1 MATTKIW
8 PVKSRLDHV
17 LEYTENKEKTAN
29 KAWNTIDYQ
38 SMRDVM
44 DYAMNDAK
52 TEKQYYVSGWNC
64 SPDIAR
70 EEMRITKKQYGKE
83 DGILAF
89 HGFQSFKP
97 GEVTPETAHEIGLKL
112 AQELWP
118 DHQVIIATHL
128 DKAHIHN
135 HFVLNSVGLDGK
147 KFDSNHA
154 SYRKMREA
162 SDRLCREYGL
172 SVIAQPEKNPRKHI
186 TEWQAER
193 AGEQT
198 WRSIIRED
206 MDYAIRYSMTMEQ
219 FYAAMKKK
227 GYIFEQRGSF
237 LRIKVLGMKRF
248 VRLQSLGN
256 GYTETAIRQRILRQR
271 YPEIEPRQPKKPTK
285 RYTIQ
290 GDFRLSKV
298 TWKGLRALYFFYL
311 RKLREA
317 NNHPKQSYPFVLKED
332 LRHLDALSEQAKF
345 LFRYKLDTGEQ
356 VQELQK
362 MLTEKIS
369 ELQSERTELYNERRR
384 VGTTEERKQEIEE
397 RLEALSDT
405 NKQLRRDLKLCSD
418 VLLRSVEIEERN
430 RILREEAQSKK
441 PAEKGKNRNVRRR
454 ENERRG

>member
-8 PVKSRLDHV
+8 AVKNRLGHV
-17 LEYTENKEKTAN
+17 LQYAEDAEKTENAE
-29 KAWNTIDYQ
+29 WSHVDYQ
-38 SMRDVM
+38 AMRDVM

-64 SPDIAR
+64 MPDTAR
-70 EEMRITKKQYGKE
+70 EEMQMTKRQFGKE

-89 HGFQSFKP
+89 HGYQSFKP
-97 GEVTPETAHEIGLKL
+97 GEVTPEIAHEIGMKL

-118 DHQVIIATHL
+118 DHQVIVATHL
-128 DKAHIHN
+128 DKAHIHS
-135 HFVLNSVGLDGK
+135 HFVVNSVSLYGR
-147 KFDSNHA
+147 KFNACKA
-154 SYRKMREA
+154 SYRQMREV

-186 TEWQAER
+186 AEWQAER
-193 AGEQT
+193 EGEQT

-219 FYAAMKKK
+219 FYAAMRKK

-237 LRIKVLGMKRF
+237 LRVKALGMQRF
-248 VRLQSLGN
+248 VRLQSLGK
-256 GYTETAIRQRILRQR
+256 GYTETAIRQRILRHR
-271 YPEIEPRQPKKPTK
+271 YPEVKPKSPKPKKK
-285 RYTIQ
+285 YARVQ
-290 GDFRLSKV
+290 GDFRLSKI

-317 NNHPKQSYPFVLKED
+317 RNNPKQSYPFVLKED
-332 LRHLDALSEQAKF
+332 LRHLDALSEQSKF

-356 VQELQK
+356 VQALQK
-362 MLTEKIS
+362 TLTEKLS
-369 ELQSERTELYNERRR
+369 KLQSERTELYNERRR
-384 VGTTEERKQEIEE
+384 VGTTEERKQEIED
-397 RLEALSDT
+397 RLKALSDT

-454 ENERRG
+454 GNER